1 MQLVIENLIDLF
13 YPKNCLTCAKV
24 LLKYEEILCFSCK
37 SALPLTNFSNF
48 DYNETEKIFFGRVAI
63 EAATSLLH
71 YNKKSNVQKLI
82 HALKYRNQQKIGT
95 LLGEMLGDELLTS
108 NRFDSIDCLVPV
120 PLRPSKLKIRGYN
133 QVTKFGQALSD
144 KLNIP
149 YYEDILKGKAIDK
162 TQTNKS
168 RVDRL
173 KNMEMNFELSDKT
186 FLENKHVLLIDDVIT
201 TGATLEACCM
211 QLKKTK
217 NIDISIATMA
227 ITD

>member
-1 MQLVIENLIDLF
+1 MQLAIENLIDLF

-37 SALPLTNFSNF
+37 SDLPLTNFSKF
-48 DYNETEKIFFGRVAI
+48 DYNGTEKVFFGRVQI
-63 EAATSLLH
+63 EAAASLLY

-95 LLGEMLGDELLTS
+95 LLGEMLGDELLSS
-108 NRFDSIDCLVPV
+108 NRFDSIDCLIPV
-120 PLRPSKLKIRGYN
+120 PIPPSKLKIRGYN
-133 QVTKFGQALSD
+133 QVTMFGQALSD
-144 KLNIP
+144 KMNIP
-149 YYEDILKGKAIDK
+149 YYEDILRGKAIDK

-173 KNMEMNFELSDKT
+173 KNIEMNFELSDKT
-186 FLENKHVLLIDDVIT
+186 LLGNKHVLLIDDIIT
-201 TGATLEACCM
+201 TGATLEACCI
-211 QLKKTK
+211 QLKKIK
-217 NIDISIATMA
+217 NIKISIATMA